1 MPRFLEDRL
10 KREYPNNPK
19 AVWGTMNKMG
29 VVKGN
34 KITKKGQQM
43 EKKHEE
49 KLSRSS
55 PRMSRT

>member
-19 AVWGTMNKMG
+19 AVWGTMNKMK